1 MLNASENNI
10 VVWSL
15 LGFKPEG
22 KVPVPQFSQMGPIIF
37 SMQLQLNYSILVA
50 SANAMHLSK
59 LIATQG
65 TLLLLPSHLGS
76 SRILLVWSLLPLS

>member
-1 MLNASENNI
+1 M
-10 VVWSL
+10 V
-15 LGFKPEG
+15 EG
-22 KVPVPQFSQMGPIIF
+22 KEPVPQFSIIDPIIF

-65 TLLLLPSHLGS
+65 RLLLFPLPP
-76 SRILLVWSLLPLS
+76 R